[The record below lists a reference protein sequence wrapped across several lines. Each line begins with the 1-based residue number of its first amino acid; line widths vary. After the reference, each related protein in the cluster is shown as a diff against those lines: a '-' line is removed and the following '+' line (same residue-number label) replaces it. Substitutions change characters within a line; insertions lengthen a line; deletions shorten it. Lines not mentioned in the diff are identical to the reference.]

1 MNILLLGP
9 QGSGK
14 GTQAALILKNF
25 HLFYMEMG
33 SLLRE
38 AAKTDSQIDE
48 MINKKGELVPDEITF
63 TLVTRKLDT
72 ERPDKDGILFD
83 GFPRSVAQYLML
95 KDWLAQSGK
104 ALDLAIVI
112 KIGNDEA
119 IRRLSSRRI
128 CKKCGK
134 IWNLIT
140 APLPPSPTTCD
151 CGGELY
157 QREDDKPE
165 AIKERLLLYEKV
177 TGPLLEMLEGEG
189 KLVEVGGE
197 KPIDQIYEEIE
208 RIIKK

>member
-38 AAKTDSQIDE
+38 AAKTNPEIDQ

-63 TLVTRKLDT
+63 SLVTGKLDR
-72 ERPDKDGILFD
+72 EKPDKDGILFD

-104 ALDLAIVI
+104 ELNLAIVI

-140 APLPPSPTTCD
+140 APLPPTSTTCS

-165 AIKERLLLYEKV
+165 AIKERLTLYEKV

-189 KLVEVGGE
+189 KLIEVGGE
-197 KPIDQIYEEIE
+197 KPIDQIYEEID